1 MPKKVKFMMN
11 KFKTDL
17 IQAIYDAFMLSPQ
30 ELPVSRKAK
39 SKSWSHTKK
48 GPGRSHRQGPNAKPS
63 RGVNRLCTVDNPEG
77 KHLSVRLI

>member
-1 MPKKVKFMMN
+1 MPEKVKVMMN
-11 KFKTDL
+11 KFNPGL
-17 IQAIYDAFMLSPQ
+17 IQAIYDAFMQSPL
-30 ELPVSRKAK
+30 ELPTSRKAK
-39 SKSWSHTKK
+39 SKSWNHTKK